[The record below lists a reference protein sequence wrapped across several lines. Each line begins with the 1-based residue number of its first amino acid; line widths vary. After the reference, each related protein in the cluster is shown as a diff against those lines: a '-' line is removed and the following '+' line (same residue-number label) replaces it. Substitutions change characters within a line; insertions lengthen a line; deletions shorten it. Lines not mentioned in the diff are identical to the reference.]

1 MESTSVRARV
11 KRGRLEPLEALD
23 LPEGRE
29 VTLTIVSDE
38 PSDHE
43 IEVAIKKAAGG
54 WKGTGDTRRLV
65 QNIYRSRLVRTRPEP
80 RL

>member
-1 MESTSVRARV
+1 MVRARV

-29 VTLTIVSDE
+29 VTLSIVSDE
-38 PSDHE
+38 PSDDE
-43 IEVAIKKAAGG
+43 IEAAIKKAAGG
-54 WKGTGDTRRLV
+54 WKGIVDCEKFLRDLA
-65 QNIYRSRLVRTRPEP
+65 RSRARVSRRRAP